1 MAMIFFELT
10 GPRGEELALAA
21 GKAID
26 VPVGADAGE
35 ASATFD
41 SDEHASEEELQV
53 AVFEALTGIDP
64 DWQSH
69 LRLAK

>member
-1 MAMIFFELT
+1 MAMLFMEIT

-26 VPVGADAGE
+26 VPVGADAEE

-41 SDEHASEEELQV
+41 SDEHASEEELQA
-53 AVFEALTGIDP
+53 AVFEALAGIDP

-69 LRLAK
+69 LRLAE